1 MAKDHFFNRRGKK
14 PRQDWDPHWLIKLLY
29 TAGSGVLSLVKV
41 AIGAAATVLL
51 LSLIHI

>member
-14 PRQDWDPHWLIKLLY
+14 PRQDWNPHWLLKLLY
-29 TAGSGVLSLVKV
+29 TAGSGAVSLLKV

-51 LSLIHI
+51 IQLK